1 MKKILM
7 NDRGVA
13 LILVILMISIIV
25 AITLQLN
32 MASRSEIYEAANLG
46 DGIRAACVA
55 KSGFCMGEALLSEDK
70 NGLDSLKEDWAES
83 ELLSAGS
90 GALFNSGHFRLHI
103 EDESGRISINKLVS
117 GTEYNDKIK
126 GLLIRFLSLPEFDL
140 DEQQVHDIVDAIKD
154 WIDEDDETTDF
165 GAENI
170 YYEGLENPYACKNA
184 PLDCIE
190 ELLMIKG
197 ITENLYY
204 GTDETPGIAEYFTPY
219 GKGSTNINTAPGLI
233 LKALSSEITDEMISD
248 MDEFRRNEENN
259 LSEPAWY
266 KNIPGMTGITIDP
279 GLITVQSN
287 IFRITSTGYLNDIGK
302 RISGVIER
310 NSGGTVKRL
319 SWKVD

>member
-13 LILVILMISIIV
+13 LILVILMISIII

-46 DGIRAACVA
+46 DGIRTTCMA
-55 KSGFCMGEALLSEDK
+55 KSGFCIGETLLSKDK
-70 NGLDSLKEDWAES
+70 NNFDSLNEDWAES

-90 GALFNSGHFRLHI
+90 GVLFDTGHFRLHI
-103 EDESGRISINKLVS
+103 EDKSGRIPINKLVN

-126 GLLIRFLSLPEFDL
+126 DLLIRFLSLPEFGL
-140 DEQQVHDIVDAIKD
+140 DEQEVRDIVGTVKD
-154 WIDEDDETTDF
+154 WIDEDDETTGF
-165 GAENI
+165 GAEDM
-170 YYEGLENPYACKNA
+170 YYEGLEDSYACKNA

-190 ELLMIKG
+190 ELLMVKG

-204 GTDETPGIAEYFTPY
+204 GTDETSGIAEYFTLY
-219 GKGSTNINTAPGLI
+219 GEGAININTAPNLI
-233 LKALSSEITDEMISD
+233 LKALSDEITDEMASD

-266 KNIPGMTGITIDP
+266 KNIPGMAGITITP
-279 GLITVQSN
+279 GLITTQSN
-287 IFRITSTGYLNDIGK
+287 IFRITSTGYLNDIS
-302 RISGVIER
+302 RRVSGVIER
-310 NSGGTVKRL
+310 DDGGTVKKL

>member
-1 MKKILM
+1 MKKILT

-70 NGLDSLKEDWAES
+70 NDLDSLNENWAES

-90 GALFNSGHFRLHI
+90 GTLFDTGHFRLHI
-103 EDESGRISINKLVS
+103 EDESGRIPINKLVND
-117 GTEYNDKIK
+117 TQYNDKIK
-126 GLLIRFLSLPEFDL
+126 DLLIRFLSLPEFDL
-140 DEQQVHDIVDAIKD
+140 DEQQVRDIVDAIKD
-154 WIDEDDETTDF
+154 WIDEDDEATGF
-165 GAENI
+165 GAEDI
-170 YYEGLENPYACKNA
+170 YYKGLEDPYTCKNA

-190 ELLMIKG
+190 ELLMVKG
-197 ITENLYY
+197 VTENLYY
-204 GTDETPGIAEYFTPY
+204 GTEETPGIEKYFTPY
-219 GKGSTNINTAPGLI
+219 DKGSININTAPDLI

-302 RISGVIER
+302 RISGVIEKK
-310 NSGGTVKRL
+310 SDGTVKRL